1 MSDHTDTSN
10 ISPIFDSSN
19 DAAAGHN
26 GEAGAEQHYPTL
38 DLASFPLEGIA
49 LIEASAGTGK
59 TYAVSN
65 LVLRY
70 VLELDYALEE
80 ILVVTF
86 TDAATQE
93 LRVRAREKISEAISV
108 IERVVERIQNA
119 HETTQRGAGQYRE
132 LLEDVCEDGMLSSLL
147 ARSKDLSGD
156 LLKLRI
162 AERSIDL
169 AEIHTIHGF
178 CQKVVREHAVLLN
191 LPSEQVLKEDLK
203 PMFLEVCQDL
213 WRSEIL
219 KLPFGALAFIRDRY
233 KSPDGLRQALRMFSS
248 RQPERISPYVGLA
261 NIGANETPIQWWSQ
275 KYSAFEE
282 WVKRLSALVS
292 NHIDD
297 VISVVENSDLKLV
310 NKKVQWLR
318 AIKAW
323 SEEGYDASAVDSI
336 KLDKFFESCIS
347 QEARKAKQAPK
358 HLFFVALEQ
367 HFEQRPA
374 HIEASFIQA
383 LNLQV
388 KTLMQ
393 QRKVSEQILGF
404 DDLITQVNQAV
415 TSPDLSHALAT
426 QLRQKYKVALIDEF
440 QDTDAQQYP
449 IFSGVFGVDAHASLP
464 ELKPSLV
471 LIGDPKQAIYGFRGG
486 DMATYLRARND
497 VERSEFGQIFTM
509 RHNWRSSNELLRA
522 LNYLYRSHPNPF
534 LERGIQYVE
543 VSSGRDLSRADLG
556 AALHI
561 SQINHRNSDDE
572 KLRNKESTQQLLA
585 ALAASQVSEVLHSE
599 RTSFE
604 SKDLV
609 VLVRDRNEAA
619 QMREHLSM
627 LGIKASYDDR
637 ASVFHSAEASSVLIL
652 LSAIREPS
660 NEKLLVQCLSDPLW
674 GINDQSLGALYQ
686 HEAVANDWLE
696 RFLAL
701 NADWRNYGV
710 LAVLRKAL
718 QVLGALD
725 YWRSLTGETI
735 NWERTLTNIGQ
746 LGELLQEQSQQQSDS
761 RLLLHWLSTQIND
774 VDAEQGKERELR
786 LESDDALV
794 RIITIH
800 QSKGLEYPVV
810 FLPFLFTSRDSKEA
824 WYYDEQGRLSLA
836 LEPDDSEKNA
846 ASHERLAEDCRLLYV
861 ALTRAKYCCYI
872 GTSEFHSSS
881 VSVNCSATA
890 LGYLLSEHD
899 TALTES
905 PEEGWLAQSLEGLSD
920 HAHIQYRLWS
930 DEEVAAIQSAHMA
943 SIPAVA
949 TDAPVSLRPVPF
961 VNSAWRVHS
970 FTGLMNE
977 HQFLVGETSH
987 SHTKNNAPDEL
998 PKHAIDIL
1006 NFPKGS
1012 QAGTFLHTLF
1022 EHIDFESADL
1032 IERYKSR
1039 GESLQ
1044 AHIAEMLRGKQ
1055 LVPARKAELWA
1066 EYLARWLKRILNCPL
1081 GQGVQ
1086 LGQLSGKDYKVEAD
1100 FYFRVDAVD
1109 AVAINALI
1117 QKYDPAAEPLAFE
1130 RFDGH
1135 IKGAIDLML
1144 RSDNQYFV
1152 LDYKSNHLGFRSEDY
1167 SYAQLKSAI
1176 TEHRYDLQYLLYTV
1190 ALHRLLKLRLGEKYD
1205 YDAHLGGVFY
1215 LFLRGLE
1222 LNTEAEANAGGENLP
1237 GVYFFKPPSDLIEGL
1252 DQILEGG
1259 LHD

>member
-10 ISPIFDSSN
+10 VSPVFGSSN
-19 DAAAGHN
+19 DATQGASSQAN
-26 GEAGAEQHYPTL
+26 AEQNYPTL
-38 DLASFPLEGIA
+38 DLASFPLEGVA

-65 LVLRY
+65 LLLRY
-70 VLELDYALEE
+70 VLELDYRLEE

-93 LRVRAREKISEAISV
+93 LRVRAREKISEAIIVMESV
-108 IERVVERIQNA
+108 LERIHSIQELGQNS
-119 HETTQRGAGQYRE
+119 EIEFGS
-132 LLEDVCEDGMLSSLL
+132 LLKDVCEDTMLFSLL
-147 ARSKDLSGD
+147 VGSKDLSGD
-156 LLKLRI
+156 LLKLRL

-178 CQKVVREHAVLLN
+178 CQKVAREHAVLLN
-191 LPSEQVLKEDLK
+191 LTSEQVLKEDLK

-219 KLPFGALAFIRDRY
+219 KLPVGPLAFIRDRY

-248 RQPERISPYVGLA
+248 RQPERISPYVGLT
-261 NIGANETPIQWWSQ
+261 NIGANETPLQWWSE

-282 WVKRLSALVS
+282 WVKRLGELIS

-297 VISVVENSDLKLV
+297 VIHTVENSELKNV
-310 NKKVQWLR
+310 NKKVQWLQT
-318 AIKAW
+318 IKAW
-323 SEEGYDASAVDSI
+323 SEEAYDAGALDRI
-336 KLDKFFESCIS
+336 KLDKFFDSCIS
-347 QEARKAKQAPK
+347 QEAKKGKQAPK
-358 HLFFVALEQ
+358 HMFFVALEE
-367 HFEQRPA
+367 HFEQRPT
-374 HIEASFIQA
+374 HIEASFVQA

-388 KTLMQ
+388 KTRLQ

-415 TSPDLSHALAT
+415 ISPDLSHDLAT
-426 QLRQKYKVALIDEF
+426 RLRQKYKVALIDEF

-449 IFSGVFGVDAHASLP
+449 IFSGIFGVNAYESSS

-497 VERSEFGQIFTM
+497 VEQSEFGQIFTM
-509 RHNWRSSNELLRA
+509 RHNWRSSNELLDA
-522 LNYLYRSHPNPF
+522 LNYLYRPHANPF

-556 AALHI
+556 SALHI
-561 SQINHRNSDDE
+561 SRISHRNSDDE
-572 KLRNKESTQQLLA
+572 KLRNKENTQQLLA
-585 ALAASQVSEVLHSE
+585 AVAASQVSEVLHSE
-599 RTSFE
+599 HAASFQ
-604 SKDLV
+604 SKDVV

-619 QMREHLSM
+619 LMREHLSM

-637 ASVFHSAEASSVLIL
+637 ASVFQSTEAASVLLL
-652 LSAIREPS
+652 LSAIREPD
-660 NEKLLVQCLSDPLW
+660 NEKLMMQCMSDPLW
-674 GINDQSLGALYQ
+674 GIKDQNLRELNQYESA
-686 HEAVANDWLE
+686 ANYWLE
-696 RFLAL
+696 CFLAL
-701 NADWRNYGV
+701 QADWYNYGV

-718 QVLGALD
+718 QLLGALD
-725 YWRSLTGETI
+725 YWRALAGESI
-735 NWERTLTNIGQ
+735 NWERILTNIGQ

-774 VDAEQGKERELR
+774 VDAEQGKEREMR

-824 WYYDEQGRLSLA
+824 WYYDDQGRLSLA
-836 LEPDDSEKNA
+836 LEPDDSETNA
-846 ASHERLAEDCRLLYV
+846 ASRERLAEDCRLLYV

-881 VSVNCSATA
+881 SSVNCSATA
-890 LGYLLSEHD
+890 LGYLLSQRD
-899 TALTES
+899 TVLTEN
-905 PEEGWLAQSLEGLSD
+905 PEEGWLAQSLEGLSG
-920 HAHIQYRLWS
+920 HAHIQYQFWS
-930 DEEVAAIQSAHMA
+930 DEEVATIQGKHM
-943 SIPAVA
+943 STIPTVA
-949 TDAPVSLRPVPF
+949 TGTPVSLRTVPAI
-961 VNSAWRVHS
+961 NSAWRVHS

-977 HQFLVGETSH
+977 HHFLVGETNH
-987 SHTKNNAPDEL
+987 SHTKDNAPDEL
-998 PKHAIDIL
+998 SKHAIDIL

-1039 GESLQ
+1039 GGSLQ
-1044 AHIAEMLRGKQ
+1044 AHIAEMLSAKQ
-1055 LVPARKAELWA
+1055 LVPTRKAKLWA

-1109 AVAINALI
+1109 AAAINALI
-1117 QKYDPAAEPLAFE
+1117 QTYDPAADPLAFE

-1144 RSDNQYFV
+1144 RSDNKYFV

-1167 SYAQLKSAI
+1167 SYAQLKTAI

-1205 YDAHLGGVFY
+1205 YGEHLGGVFY

-1222 LNTEAEANAGGENLP
+1222 LKTEAEVDKENLP
-1237 GVYFFKPPSDLIEGL
+1237 GVYFVKPPRALIEGL
-1252 DQILEGG
+1252 NDVLEGG
-1259 LHD
+1259 LDG